1 MKPKEGVPHVRHSIE
16 VKGGALEDFT
26 PIVESFKKDRG
37 VRFVL
42 AFSGGADDSSPL
54 FRHVVESLKSSQEP
68 VESDE
73 TAIDALVSKAK
84 KEYVAGIVR
93 EILLPL
99 RGYLIAVLTGGTA
112 WGVPSIATE
121 VAKELGFPTIGVYP
135 LAASLKKEN
144 MLPESWL
151 DLAVCVHPM
160 IGSSQWGDEA
170 AAYTK
175 LLDAVI
181 IIGGGAGTMVEVAH
195 LLKQNEKKGLTTKHI
210 VPIYGTGGTADKV
223 SFFPGKPETMARC
236 VPPHPIVTGSEACE
250 YLRQAVFADDIY
262 D

>member
-1 MKPKEGVPHVRHSIE
+1 MANTKGGPHTQHLIE
-16 VKGGALEDFT
+16 VKGGLVEDFT
-26 PIVESFKKDRG
+26 PIVETFKNDKG
-37 VRFVL
+37 VHFVL

-54 FRHVVESLKSSQEP
+54 FRHVVESLK
-68 VESDE
+68 
-73 TAIDALVSKAK
+73 IDQGVVKTDVVDIDTLVSAAK
-84 KEYVAGIVR
+84 REYVAGIVR
-93 EILLPL
+93 EVLLPL
-99 RGYLIAVLTGGTA
+99 RGYRIAVLTGGTA

-121 VAKELGFPTIGVYP
+121 VAKELGFPTIGVFP

-144 MLPESWL
+144 MLPEEWL

-160 IGSSQWGDEA
+160 MGSSQWGDEA

-195 LLKQNEKKGLTTKHI
+195 LLKQNEKRSAPTKHI
-210 VPIYGTGGTADKV
+210 IPIYGTGGTADKV

-236 VPPHPIVTGSEACE
+236 IPSHPIVTGTEACS
-250 YLRQAVFADDIY
+250 YLKQAVFADDIY